1 MGDLESV
8 LPTPMIEENELEPP
22 AKRQRFSQDMNRV
35 AEIVLVLSALGSM
48 RVGDSPTD
56 LELEL
61 MDEARSKLAGLCQ
74 EFTPDDIL
82 CKDDVKAVIEDLGL
96 NAKLQDQRL
105 GFRAP
110 KLTISEKLSL
120 GKRKMEE
127 VKRYPSSTVS
137 TGAALSQANGSVASP
152 GLASKASVAHQWPNS
167 NVNTSGS
174 HLKMERP
181 QMTIN
186 GASQGTP
193 ISSTNYYAAP
203 WSAQSQSTIS
213 FSTGAP
219 DKKVPIQ
226 NSVRVSDPSFRPF
239 MSQTPHG
246 TFPGT
251 NLQKM
256 HYGQTS
262 SSGNNHIEIAKVI
275 QKVLQPRIKQYSL
288 WNPPSREYMSRAM
301 PCQMRDVTI
310 KEMDTLLI
318 CDACEKAYHLKC
330 LPGNNIKGVP
340 KSEWHCSRCVQAFN
354 GKPFPPTYGRTI
366 RAVTTTAAKVP
377 SSTAGVQSSSA
388 KKIGS
393 MDIKVN
399 QQKPIVT
406 TTPRVQNSPGFVS
419 GAATTSHFG
428 TATVNANTTASAA
441 KITNIG
447 SQRCRESVISG
458 ADSPAL
464 VSRTE
469 TPKLTAS
476 ACSSSVINNGPIS
489 KPLTSV
495 GTMSST
501 SSLRVCKQVPVNATS
516 SASPSAPITSSFVAR
531 APTVTK
537 NGDSS
542 SAASETADHSVSKA
556 DLTTQVHTLTV
567 TSSSNSQPALSH
579 CEDAKATDDAALMR
593 NVVYEPQAP
602 LENVAECEKP
612 SESTSHIDTL
622 NAREKFASET
632 CENHTTE
639 SLEAI
644 LSDQDSKIT
653 AEPSMPQAHAA
664 YLSETTASQPPS
676 VSSNYHSQIEKR
688 TTNVQDSLQNVS
700 GDSLDGKGLNDLDN
714 RHQEQPSEPE
724 FVKLDS
730 AKEANAT

>member
-8 LPTPMIEENELEPP
+8 LPTPMIETNELEPP
-22 AKRQRFSQDMNRV
+22 AKRQRVSQDMNRV

-48 RVGDSPTD
+48 RVGDSPTG

-74 EFTPDDIL
+74 EFTPDDFL
-82 CKDDVKAVIEDLGL
+82 RKDDVKSVIEDLGF
-96 NAKLQDQRL
+96 NAKLQEQRL
-105 GFRAP
+105 GFRTP

-127 VKRYPSSTVS
+127 VKTNPTSTIVS
-137 TGAALSQANGSVASP
+137 AGAALSQANRSLASP

-203 WSAQSQSTIS
+203 WSAQPQSTIS
-213 FSTGAP
+213 FSTAP

-246 TFPGT
+246 AFPGT
-251 NLQKM
+251 NQPTQKM

-262 SSGNNHIEIAKVI
+262 SSGNNHSEIAKII
-275 QKVLQPRIKQYSL
+275 QKVLQPGIKQFPL
-288 WNPPSREYMSRAM
+288 WNPPSREYMRRAM
-301 PCQMRDVTI
+301 PCQMCNVTI

-330 LPGNNIKGVP
+330 LPANNIKGVP

-354 GKPFPPTYGRTI
+354 GKPFPPTYGRTT

-406 TTPRVQNSPGFVS
+406 TTPRAQNSPGFVS

-428 TATVNANTTASAA
+428 TATVNANTTATAA

-447 SQRCRESVISG
+447 SQRCKESVISG

-469 TPKLTAS
+469 TLKLTAI
-476 ACSSSVINNGPIS
+476 ACTSSVINNGLIS
-489 KPLTSV
+489 KPLTPV
-495 GTMSST
+495 ST
-501 SSLRVCKQVPVNATS
+501 SSLRVCKQVSVNATS
-516 SASPSAPITSSFVAR
+516 SASPSAPLTSSFVAR
-531 APTVTK
+531 VPTVTQ

-542 SAASETADHSVSKA
+542 STASETADHSVSKA

-579 CEDAKATDDAALMR
+579 SEDAKATDDAAPTK
-593 NVVYEPQAP
+593 NVVDEPQVP
-602 LENVAECEKP
+602 MENVAECENP
-612 SESTSHIDTL
+612 SESTSHSDFL
-622 NAREKFASET
+622 KDARENSASET

-639 SLEAI
+639 SLEAV
-644 LSDQDSKIT
+644 LSDQNSKIT
-653 AEPSMPQAHAA
+653 TEPSMPQEHAA
-664 YLSETTASQPPS
+664 YLSEKTSSQPPS
-676 VSSNYHSQIEKR
+676 VSSNYHSQIEKG

-700 GDSLDGKGLNDLDN
+700 GDSQDGKGLNGLDN

-724 FVKLDS
+724 FVKSDS
-730 AKEANAT
+730 TKEANAT